1 MRAARETKEPI
12 KITWTDLNYSVEV
25 ALPKSNDPNAPKTMI
40 RKVLQNCSGYALPGQ
55 TLYIMGASG
64 AGKTSLLNAISD
76 RISLPKGS
84 SLTGMR
90 TLNDKLPLTAKLF
103 GSCSVYVMQDDVIFS
118 CFTVKEALTFA
129 ARLKL
134 KIPIAE

>member
-1 MRAARETKEPI
+1 MKAARETKEPI
-12 KITWTDLNYSVEV
+12 KITWTDLNYTVQV
-25 ALPKSNDPNAPKTMI
+25 ALPRSNEPNAPKTAI

-84 SLTGMR
+84 TLTG
-90 TLNDKLPLTAKLF
+90 
-103 GSCSVYVMQDDVIFS
+103 
-118 CFTVKEALTFA
+118 
-129 ARLKL
+129 
-134 KIPIAE
+134 